1 MLVIVN
7 NTPVELPDLEAELLL
22 RRGVARLPETA
33 DLPIPTR
40 YESSSTPTPR
50 SPQPATAPKRR
61 NSSRSSSKK
70 DTK

>member
-7 NTPVELPDLEAELLL
+7 NTPVELPDLEAEILL
-22 RRGVARLPETA
+22 RRGVAHLPEQA
-33 DLPIPTR
+33 DLPLGNR

-61 NSSRSSSKK
+61 NSSRASSKK
-70 DTK
+70 ATK